1 MLCVVLVLAALC
13 LQADQV
19 AARVSEERLCADPAC
34 SGESGYSRPLSA
46 ASRTLA
52 LHLLAC

>member
-34 SGESGYSRPLSA
+34 SGESGHSRPLSS